1 MAQRTTELEPE
12 LEIRRLMDEL
22 HIGWDAAAL
31 LYTVEQG
38 YGLVDDRISLAEGE
52 SLEDALDAM
61 RRPPALASSVGTSG
75 SA

>member
-1 MAQRTTELEPE
+1 MAKRTTELEPE

-22 HIGWDAAAL
+22 HIDRDGAVL

-38 YGLVDDRISLAEGE
+38 YGLVDDRLSLSEDE
-52 SLEDALDAM
+52 SQEDALETM
-61 RRPPALASSVGTSG
+61 RRPPASPVSDGTRK